1 MAALLNLFTT
11 LILLFGFLL
20 SSWTA
25 YKWFRDYTGIG
36 KQSVGMYFQESKLG
50 EGYSYDFMWRGR
62 RGTYAEVIELLV
74 AGNPEFTTTLS
85 RVITQHY
92 KSVYWECSPMSIR
105 HVSKQ
110 PFQFVVLPAAALDGR
125 PVDMEA
131 FAEHFSRHKS
141 GTDKATVVSFLNI
154 AKDTIFVSPVR
165 TIAPSAPLRLQL
177 LDELLNSFSETT
189 VSVEIKKT
197 ERETLFTDIA
207 SFLRAASP
215 NIMLDLW
222 TKVGRELKQIVDAH
236 SMHQSLEAD
245 SSISGKKLPDK
256 RIEQANKLH
265 NLNKSTLRGTFRAL
279 TNLLTSTAS
288 TIAGKSIDTHPSM
301 HQVFATQSDVWL
313 STHGLSTA
321 WFHVRLDSRPK
332 YYHFM
337 PYRKPYQPQPEGT

>member
-1 MAALLNLFTT
+1 MAALLNLFTS

-25 YKWFRDYTGIG
+25 FQWLRDYTGTG
-36 KQSVGMYFQESKLG
+36 KQSAEMYFQESKIG

-74 AGNPEFTTTLS
+74 AGNPEFTTTMS
-85 RVITQHY
+85 RVISQHY
-92 KSVYWECSPMSIR
+92 KTVYWECSPMSIR

-110 PFQFVVLPAAALDGR
+110 PFQFVVLPAAALEGR

-131 FAEHFSRHKS
+131 FAEHFNRHKS

-165 TIAPSAPLRLQL
+165 TIVPSVPLRLQL

-197 ERETLFTDIA
+197 ERETLFTDLA
-207 SFLRAASP
+207 SFLRTASP
-215 NIMLDLW
+215 NVIQDLW
-222 TKVGRELKQIVDAH
+222 TKVGKELKQIIDSH
-236 SMHQSLEAD
+236 SLYQSPDED
-245 SSISGKKLPDK
+245 SRTTEKKPPDK
-256 RIEQANKLH
+256 GTEQI
-265 NLNKSTLRGTFRAL
+265 NKSNKPNKPTLRGSFRTL
-279 TNLLTSTAS
+279 TNALAS
-288 TIAGKSIDTHPSM
+288 AASAVTTTTITNPTT
-301 HQVFATQSDVWL
+301 HQVFASIPDVWL
-313 STHGLSTA
+313 STNGLSTA
-321 WFHVRLDSRPK
+321 WLHVRLDSRPK